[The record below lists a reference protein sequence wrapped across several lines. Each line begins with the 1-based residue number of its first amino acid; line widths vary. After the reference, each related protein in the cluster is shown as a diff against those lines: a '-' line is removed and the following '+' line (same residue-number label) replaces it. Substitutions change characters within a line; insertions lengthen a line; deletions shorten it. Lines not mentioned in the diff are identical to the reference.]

1 MDETVKVQPRHQITC
16 RFAAVFLLA
25 TSVVAW
31 FHPVEAQ
38 QPKKVPRI
46 GYISNSGDANNPG
59 PFLQAFR
66 QGLRDFGYIEGK
78 NILVEFRSAE
88 GKLDRIP
95 GFVAELVQRKV
106 AVLIATNLPA
116 IRAAK
121 EATKSIPI
129 VILTVQDPVAIGLVD
144 SLARPGGNI
153 TGLTTLAR
161 DLSGKRLELLKE
173 AVSGMSRVGVL
184 WDANAPGPVI
194 GFKEYEAAA
203 RALKVQLQSLEV
215 RGPNP
220 DLEGAFQA
228 AANGRANA
236 LITIRNPVLS
246 RYRKQIA
253 ELAIKNRLASMH
265 EASDWVEAGGLV
277 SYAANDAENYR
288 RLATYVDKILKGT
301 KPADLPVEQPT
312 KFEFVINLKT
322 AKQIGLTIPPNVL
335 ARANRVIR

>member
-1 MDETVKVQPRHQITC
+1 
-16 RFAAVFLLA
+16 
-25 TSVVAW
+25 
-31 FHPVEAQ
+31 
-38 QPKKVPRI
+38 
-46 GYISNSGDANNPG
+46 
-59 PFLQAFR
+59 
-66 QGLRDFGYIEGK
+66 
-78 NILVEFRSAE
+78 
-88 GKLDRIP
+88 
-95 GFVAELVQRKV
+95 VAELVQRKV

-129 VILTVQDPVAIGLVD
+129 VFLTVQDPVAIGLID
-144 SLARPGGNI
+144 SLARSGGNI

-173 AVSGMSRVGVL
+173 TVSGMSRVGVL

-194 GFKEYEAAA
+194 GFKEYEAAS

-253 ELAIKNRLASMH
+253 ELAIKNRLALMY

-288 RLATYVDKILKGT
+288 RLAMYVDKILKGT
-301 KPADLPVEQPT
+301 KPADLPVEQPM
-312 KFEFVINLKT
+312 KFEFIINLKT